1 MESLALLLLPSSV
14 GFLSGYLTRGSIR
27 DEWYSTLKK
36 PSWQPPGSLIGG
48 VWIVLYLL
56 MGVTLQRIGRAPN
69 NGRALVAF
77 GVQLALN
84 FSWSLI
90 FFRGQRPDLALV
102 NIAALA
108 ISIVVMMYYIRQLD
122 PLAANLQIPYL
133 LWVLFAST
141 LNASIVSLNPSS

>member
-69 NGRALVAF
+69 NGRALMAF

-90 FFRGQRPDLALV
+90 FFRGQRPDWALV

-108 ISIVVMMYYIRQLD
+108 LSIVVMMYYIRQLD
-122 PLAANLQIPYL
+122 PFAANLQIPYL
-133 LWVLFAST
+133 LWVLFAAT
-141 LNASIVSLNPSS
+141 LNASIVSLNAAS

>member
-14 GFLSGYLTRGSIR
+14 GFLSGYLTRGSIK
-27 DEWYSTLKK
+27 DEWYSNLKK

-56 MGVTLQRIGRAPN
+56 MGVTLQRIGRSTG
-69 NGRALVAF
+69 NGKAIVAF

-102 NIAALA
+102 NIVALVV
-108 ISIVVMMYYIRQLD
+108 SIVVMMYYIRQLD

-133 LWVLFAST
+133 LWVLFAT
-141 LNASIVSLNPSS
+141 PLNANIVSLNT